1 MYNLIPDAI
10 SRLSR
15 DQARLPPD
23 GLRSIMRF
31 LLAFIQKER
40 SAEALVYKLCQRF
53 SLTGKVQQWRDLAY
67 CLSQLA
73 LNDRSVRKMLEK
85 EVWRM
90 IAPALGDEEVFASFG
105 ALVAK
110 ARKTGK
116 PEMRAGVDELET
128 RLRQTYE
135 VATGK
140 TLGTAALP
148 TSAPSNGGGG
158 GGGGGRK
165 GAASRSR
172 RARGGNSRR
181 AKAEWDSE
189 EEDDDESD
197 DLDLADDDDTATAST
212 SAVNKRGA
220 GKANARRAPTRRRAA
235 SRRAAATAADSS
247 DDSEPELFD
256 SDDDAADDAADEQHN
271 ETDDETEKENEKVQ
285 RASSRS
291 TTARKTTS
299 RRATRTTRTTR
310 T

>member
-158 GGGGGRK
+158 GGGRK

-172 RARGGNSRR
+172 RGRGGNSRR